1 MDPHDTHDP
10 QTDGYWPNDWPGY
23 DPDRASIDEE
33 CAGIFAER
41 EPRSRASGRS
51 GHHRASD
58 ETWARA
64 RADYLAGESASVVCD
79 RYGMRVSTL
88 RNRAAE
94 EGWRRQDQPEP
105 EPIDLD
111 AELEA
116 GLPDY
121 ANMANH
127 ALIRLNRAILKGH
140 ATEAGRWMRLH
151 RALLD
156 MARKPPAKPA
166 PKPAPVPNPL
176 MDALEAQV
184 AEIQAMARSLA
195 GGKSPSSSG
204 LTRGSE
210 RAVGVRPGTDPAPMA
225 PGADDTDPRVK
236 PEDDD
241 RYGDESI
248 SDGSDDKILPH
259 RGRGTAA
266 HSAGVEGAEPSPT
279 GGLPVSTDVSPLHH
293 PSDGPPPPMGEDL
306 EVAGSD
312 PSDGIFPPDR

>member
-1 MDPHDTHDP
+1 MDPHHND
-10 QTDGYWPNDWPGY
+10 QGYWPNDWPGHDPAY
-23 DPDRASIDEE
+23 DPDRASIDDE

-41 EPRSRASGRS
+41 EPRSRS

-58 ETWARA
+58 ATWARA

-105 EPIDLD
+105 EPVDLK

-121 ANMANH
+121 ADMANH

-151 RALLD
+151 RTLLE
-156 MARKPPAKPA
+156 MARKPPAKPV
-166 PKPAPVPNPL
+166 PKSAPVPNPL

-184 AEIQAMARSLA
+184 AEIQAMARGLA
-195 GGKSPSSSG
+195 NPPPSSSG
-204 LTRGSE
+204 LPRGSE
-210 RAVGVRPGTDPAPMA
+210 RAVGVRPGTAPAPMA
-225 PGADDTDPRVK
+225 PVTDDTDPRVE

-241 RYGDESI
+241 RYGDGRDSDG
-248 SDGSDDKILPH
+248 SDGSDDKILPP

-266 HSAGVEGAEPSPT
+266 RSAGVEGAEPSPT
-279 GGLPVSTDVSPLHH
+279 GSLPVSTDISPLHH
-293 PSDGPPPPMGEDL
+293 PSDGSPPPMGEDL

-312 PSDGIFPPDR
+312 LSDGIFPPDR

>member
-1 MDPHDTHDP
+1 MDPHH
-10 QTDGYWPNDWPGY
+10 TDQGYWPNDWPGHDPAY

-41 EPRSRASGRS
+41 EPRSRS

-58 ETWARA
+58 ATWARA
-64 RADYLAGESASVVCD
+64 RADYLAGESAAVVCD

-94 EGWRRQDQPEP
+94 EGWRRQDQPDP
-105 EPIDLD
+105 EPVDLE

-121 ANMANH
+121 ADMAAH

-151 RALLD
+151 RTLLD
-156 MARKPPAKPA
+156 MARKPVARPA
-166 PKPAPVPNPL
+166 PKPVPKANPL

-195 GGKSPSSSG
+195 GK
-204 LTRGSE
+204 
-210 RAVGVRPGTDPAPMA
+210 
-225 PGADDTDPRVK
+225 
-236 PEDDD
+236 
-241 RYGDESI
+241 
-248 SDGSDDKILPH
+248 SDGSDGSDGIL
-259 RGRGTAA
+259 A
-266 HSAGVEGAEPSPT
+266 PSPWGEGDGGEGLSSSFGVSRRT
-279 GGLPVSTDVSPLHH
+279 GPATAVADGHQRPSSGAHAPPSPIGRRTET
-293 PSDGPPPPMGEDL
+293 PADAGPN
-306 EVAGSD
+306 SD
-312 PSDGIFPPDR
+312 PSDSSDGISPPGD